1 MSIYSFIKSR
11 IVGAGEG
18 VSDLAYVQSQNLL
31 PATLYGS
38 RRNVQFQLR
47 TQAPALVKIGRDV
60 LPVSILGDTG
70 IAMQG
75 TFELTQLAKER
86 G

>member
-1 MSIYSFIKSR
+1 MSLYSFIKSR

-18 VSDLAYVQSQNLL
+18 VADLGFVQSQNLV
-31 PATLYGS
+31 PATLYS
-38 RRNVQFQLR
+38 NRRNVRGQLQL
-47 TQAPALVKIGRDV
+47 QAPALVKIGRDV
-60 LPVSILGDTG
+60 VPVSILGDTG
-70 IAMQG
+70 IGMQG

>member
-1 MSIYSFIKSR
+1 MSLYLFIKSR

-18 VSDLAYVQSQNLL
+18 VSDLAFVQSQNLL
-31 PATLYGS
+31 PATLYGN
-38 RRNVQFQLR
+38 RRNVRAQLR

-60 LPVSILGDTG
+60 IPVSILGDTG